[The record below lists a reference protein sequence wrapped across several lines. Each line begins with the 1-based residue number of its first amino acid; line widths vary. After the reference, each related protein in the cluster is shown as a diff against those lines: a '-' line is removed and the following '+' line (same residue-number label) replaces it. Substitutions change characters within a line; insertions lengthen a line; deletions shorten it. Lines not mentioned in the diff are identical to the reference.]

1 MHAVY
6 LTTNGD
12 TTTFLSTPLEVQR
25 YGCGIIELD
34 GKVTIPKILMK
45 NKPKAIPSPPMTLT
59 GEEGKIPPH
68 EELKDQSLE
77 QNNNHDDGFTN
88 NLYLCSDIVEE
99 SDVGN
104 IKMPVLR
111 SLKRKNGIPV
121 EINNVVW
128 LRVKRPSISR
138 IRLYIADDRGKV
150 FSLPKNT
157 LNCTLL
163 FIPPK

>member
-6 LTTNGD
+6 LTTGGD
-12 TTTFLSTPLEVQR
+12 TTAFLSTPLQVQG

-34 GKVTIPKILMK
+34 GKVIIPKRLMK
-45 NKPKAIPSPPMTLT
+45 NKPKAIPSPPMTPT
-59 GEEGKIPPH
+59 GEEGQIPPR

-77 QNNNHDDGFTN
+77 QNN

-111 SLKRKNGIPV
+111 SLKRKNGIPA
-121 EINNVVW
+121 EINNVIW
-128 LRVKRPSISR
+128 LRVMRPSISR
-138 IRLYIADDRGKV
+138 IRLYIADETGKV

>member
-1 MHAVY
+1 M
-6 LTTNGD
+6 
-12 TTTFLSTPLEVQR
+12 TP
-25 YGCGIIELD
+25 
-34 GKVTIPKILMK
+34 
-45 NKPKAIPSPPMTLT
+45 T
-59 GEEGKIPPH
+59 GEEGQIPPC

-77 QNNNHDDGFTN
+77 QNNDDDDGFTN

-104 IKMPVLR
+104 IKMPVLH
-111 SLKRKNGIPV
+111 SLRRKNGIPA
-121 EINNVVW
+121 EINNVIW
-128 LRVKRPSISR
+128 LRVMRPSISR
-138 IRLYIADDRGKV
+138 IRLYITDETGKV

>member
-12 TTTFLSTPLEVQR
+12 TTTFLSTPLEVQG

-34 GKVTIPKILMK
+34 GKVIIIPKRLMK
-45 NKPKAIPSPPMTLT
+45 NKPKPIPLPPMTPT
-59 GEEGKIPPH
+59 DEEGKIPPH

-77 QNNNHDDGFTN
+77 QNNDGFTS

-99 SDVGN
+99 SDIGN

-111 SLKRKNGIPV
+111 SLKRKNGIQV

-138 IRLYIADDRGKV
+138 FQLYIADDRGKV

>member
-12 TTTFLSTPLEVQR
+12 TTTFLSTPLEVQG

-34 GKVTIPKILMK
+34 GKVIIPKRLMK
-45 NKPKAIPSPPMTLT
+45 NKPKPMPSPPMTPT
-59 GEEGKIPPH
+59 DEEGKIPPH

-77 QNNNHDDGFTN
+77 QNNDGFTN
-88 NLYLCSDIVEE
+88 NLYLCSDTVEE
-99 SDVGN
+99 LDVGN

-128 LRVKRPSISR
+128 LWVKRSSVSR
-138 IRLYIADDRGKV
+138 I
-150 FSLPKNT
+150 
-157 LNCTLL
+157 
-163 FIPPK
+163 

>member
-12 TTTFLSTPLEVQR
+12 TTTFLSTPLEVQG
-25 YGCGIIELD
+25 YGYGIIELD
-34 GKVTIPKILMK
+34 GKVIIPKRLMK
-45 NKPKAIPSPPMTLT
+45 NKPKPMPSPPMTLT
-59 GEEGKIPPH
+59 DEEGKIPPC

-77 QNNNHDDGFTN
+77 QNNDDDGFTN
-88 NLYLCSDIVEE
+88 YLYLCSYIVEE

-128 LRVKRPSISR
+128 LHVKRPSISR
-138 IRLYIADDRGKV
+138 I
-150 FSLPKNT
+150 
-157 LNCTLL
+157 
-163 FIPPK
+163 

>member
-12 TTTFLSTPLEVQR
+12 TTTFLSTLLEVQG

-34 GKVTIPKILMK
+34 GKVIIPKRLMK
-45 NKPKAIPSPPMTLT
+45 NKPKPMPSPPMTPT
-59 GEEGKIPPH
+59 DEEGKIPLH

-77 QNNNHDDGFTN
+77 QNNDGFTN

-104 IKMPVLR
+104 IKMPVLH

>member
-1 MHAVY
+1 M
-6 LTTNGD
+6 
-12 TTTFLSTPLEVQR
+12 TPT
-25 YGCGIIELD
+25 D
-34 GKVTIPKILMK
+34 
-45 NKPKAIPSPPMTLT
+45 
-59 GEEGKIPPH
+59 EEGKIPPH

-77 QNNNHDDGFTN
+77 QTNDGFTN

-104 IKMPVLR
+104 IKMPVLH

-128 LRVKRPSISR
+128 LCVKRPSISR
-138 IRLYIADDRGKV
+138 IRLYIANDRGKV

>member
-1 MHAVY
+1 M
-6 LTTNGD
+6 NINECGCR
-12 TTTFLSTPLEVQR
+12 P
-25 YGCGIIELD
+25 YGWLGLD
-34 GKVTIPKILMK
+34 GNRCIRVIPRQ
-45 NKPKAIPSPPMTLT
+45 
-59 GEEGKIPPH
+59 H

-77 QNNNHDDGFTN
+77 QNNDGFTN

-138 IRLYIADDRGKV
+138 IRLYIADDR
-150 FSLPKNT
+150 
-157 LNCTLL
+157 
-163 FIPPK
+163 

>member
-12 TTTFLSTPLEVQR
+12 TTTFLSTPLEVQG

-34 GKVTIPKILMK
+34 RKVIIPKRLMK
-45 NKPKAIPSPPMTLT
+45 NKPKPMPSPPMTPN
-59 GEEGKIPPH
+59 GEDREIPPH

-77 QNNNHDDGFTN
+77 QNNN
-88 NLYLCSDIVEE
+88 
-99 SDVGN
+99 
-104 IKMPVLR
+104 
-111 SLKRKNGIPV
+111 

-138 IRLYIADDRGKV
+138 ILLYIADDRGKV

>member
-12 TTTFLSTPLEVQR
+12 TTTFLSTQFEVQG

-34 GKVTIPKILMK
+34 GKVIIPKRLMK
-45 NKPKAIPSPPMTLT
+45 NKPKPMPSPPMTPT
-59 GEEGKIPPH
+59 DEEGKIPPH

-77 QNNNHDDGFTN
+77 QNNDGFTN

-128 LRVKRPSISR
+128 LRVKRPSMSR
-138 IRLYIADDRGKV
+138 IQLYIADDRGKV

>member
-6 LTTNGD
+6 L
-12 TTTFLSTPLEVQR
+12 TTTFLSTPLEVQG

-34 GKVTIPKILMK
+34 GKVIIPKRLMQ
-45 NKPKAIPSPPMTLT
+45 NKPKAIPSPPMTPT

-77 QNNNHDDGFTN
+77 QNNDDGFTN

-104 IKMPVLR
+104 IKIPVLR
-111 SLKRKNGIPV
+111 SLKRKNGIPA
-121 EINNVVW
+121 EINNVIW
-128 LRVKRPSISR
+128 LHVMRPSISR
-138 IRLYIADDRGKV
+138 IRLYIADETGKV

>member
-6 LTTNGD
+6 LTTDGD
-12 TTTFLSTPLEVQR
+12 TTTFLSTPLEVQG

-34 GKVTIPKILMK
+34 GKVIIPKRLMK
-45 NKPKAIPSPPMTLT
+45 NIPKPIPSPPMTPT
-59 GEEGKIPPH
+59 GEEGQIPPG

-77 QNNNHDDGFTN
+77 QNNDDDGFTN

-104 IKMPVLR
+104 IKMPELR
-111 SLKRKNGIPV
+111 SSKRKNGIPA
-121 EINNVVW
+121 EINNVIW
-128 LRVKRPSISR
+128 LRVMRPSISR
-138 IRLYIADDRGKV
+138 IRLYIADETGKV

>member
-12 TTTFLSTPLEVQR
+12 TTTFLSTPLEVQG

-34 GKVTIPKILMK
+34 GKVIIPKRLM
-45 NKPKAIPSPPMTLT
+45 
-59 GEEGKIPPH
+59 
-68 EELKDQSLE
+68 KDQSLE
-77 QNNNHDDGFTN
+77 QNTDDGFSN
-88 NLYLCSDIVEE
+88 NLYLCSDIVQE

-111 SLKRKNGIPV
+111 SLKRRNGIPV
-121 EINNVVW
+121 EINNVIW
-128 LRVKRPSISR
+128 LRVMRPSISR
-138 IRLYIADDRGKV
+138 IRLYIADDTGKV

>member
-1 MHAVY
+1 MHTVY
-6 LTTNGD
+6 LTTNGN
-12 TTTFLSTPLEVQR
+12 TTTFLSTPLEVQG

-34 GKVTIPKILMK
+34 GKVIIPKRLMK
-45 NKPKAIPSPPMTLT
+45 NKPKPLPSSPMTPN
-59 GEEGKIPPH
+59 GEKKIPPH

-77 QNNNHDDGFTN
+77 QNNNDHDDDGFTN

-121 EINNVVW
+121 EINNVIW

-138 IRLYIADDRGKV
+138 I
-150 FSLPKNT
+150 
-157 LNCTLL
+157 
-163 FIPPK
+163 

>member
-12 TTTFLSTPLEVQR
+12 TTFLSTPLEVQG

-34 GKVTIPKILMK
+34 GKVIIPKRLMK
-45 NKPKAIPSPPMTLT
+45 NKPKPMPSPPMTPT
-59 GEEGKIPPH
+59 DEEGKIPPH

-77 QNNNHDDGFTN
+77 QNNDGFTN

>member
-12 TTTFLSTPLEVQR
+12 TTTFLSTLLEVQG

-34 GKVTIPKILMK
+34 GKVIIPKRLMK
-45 NKPKAIPSPPMTLT
+45 NKPKPMPSPPMTPT
-59 GEEGKIPPH
+59 DEERKIPPR

-77 QNNNHDDGFTN
+77 QNNYDDGFTN

-104 IKMPVLR
+104 IKIPVLR

-128 LRVKRPSISR
+128 LCVKRPSISR

>member
-12 TTTFLSTPLEVQR
+12 INTFLSTPLEGQG

-34 GKVTIPKILMK
+34 GKVIIPKRLMK
-45 NKPKAIPSPPMTLT
+45 NKPKPMPSPPMTPT
-59 GEEGKIPPH
+59 DEEGKIPPR

-77 QNNNHDDGFTN
+77 QNNYDDGFTN

-104 IKMPVLR
+104 IKMPVLH
-111 SLKRKNGIPV
+111 SLKRNKEAI
-121 EINNVVW
+121 W
-128 LRVKRPSISR
+128 L
-138 IRLYIADDRGKV
+138 YAE
-150 FSLPKNT
+150 
-157 LNCTLL
+157 L
-163 FIPPK
+163 FLGHHDGSCHGLW

>member
-1 MHAVY
+1 MQAVY

-12 TTTFLSTPLEVQR
+12 TTSFLSTPLEVQG

-34 GKVTIPKILMK
+34 GKITIPKRLMK
-45 NKPKAIPSPPMTLT
+45 SKPKPITSPEQQGQTIPD
-59 GEEGKIPPH
+59 EQ
-68 EELKDQSLE
+68 LKGQSVQ
-77 QNNNHDDGFTN
+77 QNIEDNDDGFSN

-111 SLKRKNGIPV
+111 FLKRKNGVPV
-121 EINNVVW
+121 EINNVIW
-128 LRVKRPSISR
+128 LRVMRPSISR
-138 IRLYIADDRGKV
+138 IRLYIADETGKV
-150 FSLPKNT
+150 LSLPKNT

-163 FIPPK
+163 FIPA